1 MVGIANFL
9 QIFSAV
15 ALVVIAI
22 VLVMLLKQML
32 EILKEVHS
40 MVQYEVRKDL
50 LPSVTAT
57 MKNVERMSTDAAD
70 TTHNVTGA
78 VNRVSNLVGTAAT
91 KMESP
96 VIRAVGLLSGVLAAG
111 RAAKKAGGKG
121 EEKSKKKRRG
131 FFG

>member
-15 ALVVIAI
+15 ALVIIAI
-22 VLVMLLKQML
+22 VLVLLLKQMR
-32 EILKEVHS
+32 EILKEIHS

-111 RAAKKAGGKG
+111 RAAKKAGAKE